1 MKFNPHEIIPQ
12 AYVGREQAY
21 IKHLLLEGYLERLL
35 YIVGWSAAQL
45 GHDEIVFVDCFAGPW
60 KDESDDLK
68 STSIAISMEL
78 LSKVQYTLE
87 KAGRPVKFRA
97 LYVEKNV
104 RAFGRLNS
112 YLSAHTPPNVASG
125 AIHGDFTQCIPE
137 ILARCPAKSFAFF
150 FIDPKGWAAVKPE
163 ILQPLLARPRSEFLI
178 NFMYD
183 FVNRAASMTALQ
195 DNIAALLG
203 GAVDMDKVPQNPAHR
218 EQFLLGKYRDA
229 LVSRAS
235 QGNART
241 LSGFVS
247 ILDPTANRTK
257 YHLLYLT
264 RHPKGIIEFMTQSEK
279 LAGVQDAVRTAA
291 KFNKKNRE
299 DRTADLFGIDAS
311 QVESGIEDD
320 TNRLEELRSLWLA
333 RIGDQPL
340 IVTETVFAELICK
353 SNCFP
358 FELQLAL
365 KNLMKQDKVTNIDG
379 NMKRRSKNV
388 VNYEKKETLVL
399 TAPKPDCRFL

>member
-1 MKFNPHEIIPQ
+1 MKFNPHEIIPK

-35 YIVGWSAAQL
+35 YIVGWSATQL
-45 GHDEIVFVDCFAGPW
+45 GHEEIVFVDCFAGPW
-60 KDESDDLK
+60 KDDSDDLK

-78 LSKVQYTLE
+78 LSKVQYTLK

-104 RAFGRLNS
+104 RAFSRLNS
-112 YLSAHTPPNVASG
+112 YLSSHTPPNVVSG
-125 AIHGDFTQCIPE
+125 AINGDFTQCVPE
-137 ILARCPAKSFAFF
+137 ILAHCPAKSFVFF

-183 FVNRAASMTALQ
+183 FVNRAASMSALQ
-195 DNIAALLG
+195 ENIAALLG
-203 GAVDMDKVPQNPAHR
+203 GAFDMEEVPANPAHR
-218 EQFLLGKYRDA
+218 EQFLLGRYRDT
-229 LVSRAS
+229 LVTRAS
-235 QGNART
+235 QGNARA

-247 ILDPTANRTK
+247 ILDPTADRTK

-264 RHPKGIIEFMTQSEK
+264 RHPKGIIEFMTQSER

-299 DRTADLFGIDAS
+299 DSTGDLFGIDAS
-311 QVESGIEDD
+311 QVESSIEDD
-320 TNRLEELRSLWLA
+320 GDRLEKLSLLWLE
-333 RIGDQPL
+333 RIGNQPL
-340 IVTETVFAELICK
+340 IVTEAVFAELICK

-365 KNLMKQDKVTNIDG
+365 KNLMIQGKVSNVDG
-379 NMKRRSKNV
+379 NIKRRIKNA
-388 VNYEKKETLVL
+388 VNYDKKETLIL
-399 TAPKPDCRFL
+399 TTQKQGD